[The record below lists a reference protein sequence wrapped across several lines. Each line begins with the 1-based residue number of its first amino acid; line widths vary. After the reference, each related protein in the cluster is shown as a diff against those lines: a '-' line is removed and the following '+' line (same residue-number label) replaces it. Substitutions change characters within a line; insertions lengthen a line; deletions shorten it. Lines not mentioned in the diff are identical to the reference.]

1 MRRHKKGRRYN
12 ILQRVGIAMMLAGA
26 GLWVLSVDPYAA
38 GYIGTAEFLAR
49 TTWGLMLGASG
60 WLLWRPW
67 TYEHRREEED
77 RWLE

>member
-1 MRRHKKGRRYN
+1 MRKRRGYN
-12 ILQRVGIAMMLAGA
+12 ILQRVGIAMMLGGA

-67 TYEHRREEED
+67 TYEGRREDED